1 MKNNCVLIFL
11 IVISSFFSRLGFS
24 QTTLFSD
31 NAANYSS
38 WTSGTNLGTGFSA
51 WDLWTQNTDG
61 THFAGHFLGNSVS
74 QGFGDVNSSGSSFS
88 MYANPGGT
96 FVQANAQRFLSN
108 TGSPAVGGRQYLL
121 PGQSF
126 KIDLAI
132 AYRNGYKGI
141 DLMDQNFNL
150 LYTFN
155 VASDVY
161 SSTTNANFGWTY
173 DQASVFQLVV
183 NQTDVNSY
191 EVIILRGSDSYSSG
205 IRTGQFSGFKLF
217 IGNTDPGND
226 LNNLHFNSLVVQK
239 CAMTT
244 TWDGTSWDKG
254 EPNINKNVVFTGNYT
269 AAVGFSACSVTVSNN
284 AIVTINSLNT
294 ITIENGI
301 SVNSGSSLIFENKSS
316 LIQNN
321 VGAVN
326 IGNITYKRNANPMI
340 QYDYTYW
347 SSPVSSQVLNVFSPL
362 TLASKFYSFN
372 ADPLVNN
379 WVLENQINTM
389 LPAKGYAI
397 RAPQGYSFTPQTF
410 NGAFVGV
417 PNNGNYTVN
426 VYKKTVGNYN
436 LLGNPYPSAINV
448 QTLISN
454 STLVTL
460 YYWTHNTAISSNVFT
475 SNDYAVR
482 TSLAGTAASS
492 GGVVP
497 TKYMAAGQGF
507 FASSSV
513 NGSVTFTNAMRVSGN
528 NSTFF
533 RNSNSP
539 EVINDEADDNL
550 IRLDLSNSGG
560 VFKQQVILYVTG
572 ATNDYDSGIDGDQ
585 IDGQYVSFY
594 SIIPGHNLA
603 IQVKPMPWEVTDQVP
618 LGFKSTIAANTS
630 FNINISELGNFF
642 SDKDVFLEDKIFN
655 IFHNLKAAPYTF
667 SSIAGV
673 FDNRFVLHYQDTSL
687 SNDDFIAS
695 ENSVY
700 LFEENHHPK
709 IVSSKSNIT
718 SVVVYD
724 MLGRVV
730 FSKDEM
736 KANEFVLSDLIAN
749 NQALIIKTTLENNVT
764 VAKKFIF

>member
-1 MKNNCVLIFL
+1 MKNKCFL
-11 IVISSFFSRLGFS
+11 ILLTSFLQLGFS
-24 QTTLFSD
+24 QTTLYSD

-38 WTSGTNLGTGFSA
+38 WTTGTNLGNGFSP

-74 QGFGDVNSSGSSFS
+74 QGFGNVNSAGSSFS

-96 FVQANAQRFLSN
+96 FVQANAQRFLTN
-108 TGSPAVGGRQYLL
+108 TGSPAVSGRQYLL

-141 DLMDQNFNL
+141 DLMDQNFSQLFN
-150 LYTFN
+150 FN
-155 VASDVY
+155 VTSDTY
-161 SSTTNANFGWTY
+161 TTTTNANLGWVY
-173 DQASVFQLVV
+173 DQASVFLLQV
-183 NQTDVNSY
+183 NQIETNSY
-191 EVIILRGSDSYSSG
+191 EVVITRGSDIYNSG
-205 IRTGQFSGFKLF
+205 IRTGQFSGFKF
-217 IGNTDPGND
+217 YVGNTDGGSD
-226 LNNLHFNSLVVQK
+226 LNNLHANNLEVQK

-244 TWDGTSWDKG
+244 TWNGTSWDKG
-254 EPNINKNVVFTGNYT
+254 EPNINKNVLFTGNYT

-284 AIVTINSLNT
+284 AIVTINSSNT
-294 ITIENGI
+294 LTVENVV
-301 SVNSGSSLIFENKSS
+301 SVNSGSSLIFENNAS

-321 VGAVN
+321 AGAVN

-397 RAPQGYSFTPQTF
+397 RAPQGYSSTPQTF

-426 VYKKTVGNYN
+426 VFQKTVGNYN

-448 QTLISN
+448 QTLISY

-533 RNSNSP
+533 RNSSSQTI
-539 EVINDEADDNL
+539 VNDEADDNL

-572 ATNDYDSGIDGDQ
+572 ATNEYDAGIDGDQ
-585 IDGQYVSFY
+585 IDGQFVSFY

-603 IQVKPMPWEVTDQVP
+603 IQVKAMPWEVTDQVP
-618 LGFKSTIAANTS
+618 LGFKSTITASTS
-630 FNINISELGNFF
+630 FNINISELGAYFL
-642 SDKDVFLEDKIFN
+642 DKDVYLEDKLLN
-655 IFHNLKAAPYTF
+655 VFHDLKVAPYTF
-667 SSIAGV
+667 SSAAGV
-673 FDNRFVLHYQDTSL
+673 FDNRFVIHYQDTSL